1 MQTLGGGIFMRTLL
15 CWIGSIV
22 KIVILVSVLCFI
34 MIKLMEHYSLP
45 VALGLIS
52 LAMTVLPGTNFV
64 RNNIQYINP
73 PNGKKYDIWGLSSI
87 AVGVFAVIRGI
98 QENQIVGSDA
108 IAYKVLLFL
117 LFLIMI
123 LSASFEKIVTLCK
136 DKKPH

>member
-1 MQTLGGGIFMRTLL
+1 MRTLL
-15 CWIGSIV
+15 CWIGSIG

-52 LAMTVLPGTNFV
+52 LAMTILPGTNFV

-73 PNGKKYDIWGLSSI
+73 PNGKTYDIWGLSSI
-87 AVGVFAVIRGI
+87 AVGVFAVFRGI
-98 QENQIVGSDA
+98 QENQIAGSDA
-108 IAYKVLLFL
+108 FAYKVLLFL
-117 LFLIMI
+117 LFMIMI